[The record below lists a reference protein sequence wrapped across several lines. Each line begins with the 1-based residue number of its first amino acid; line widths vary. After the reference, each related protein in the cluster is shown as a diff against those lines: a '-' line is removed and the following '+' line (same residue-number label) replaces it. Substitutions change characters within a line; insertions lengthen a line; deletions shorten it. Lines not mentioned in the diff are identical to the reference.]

1 MMQTEHINS
10 PGRLILT
17 GEKVY
22 TINSIDDCLAEI
34 DIGNPQVPVLNHI
47 VPSRLLEKVYGI
59 AQKND
64 LLYLVGRDS
73 GSFIVIDPRK
83 L

>member
-1 MMQTEHINS
+1 MMQTEHING

-17 GEKVY
+17 GVKVY

-73 GSFIVIDPRK
+73 GSFIVLDPRK